1 MRFRTACGGF
11 FFVPSVRIL
20 AWSSRAGP
28 RAGPPTL
35 RSAIAR
41 CRRRGSPRHAARA
54 SPLRSS
60 APWAR
65 LASPAPP
72 PRPPWR
78 WPPSLR
84 YACVRRRRPGTARLA
99 ARTSPLRM
107 SGPWA
112 RLGSLVSLS
121 SFTAGAVV
129 FAPPRLRAAPPP
141 GPGPAPGSRPDH
153 FASRTR
159 RARIALT
166 APSAILHA
174 ALRARGRLGRRD
186 AVDAPPAEGGRGRG
200 RAPTRQAP
208 CWPGTEGEESGAVPI
223 SLHPGCARCA
233 APSAIIFHPARDNR
247 GRR

>member
-11 FFVPSVRIL
+11 FFVPSVRIWPGL
-20 AWSSRAGP
+20 LGP
-28 RAGPPTL
+28 ARGPARL
-35 RSAIAR
+35 RSAPRAR
-41 CRRRGSPRHAARA
+41 GAAAGGSPRHAARA
-54 SPLRSS
+54 SSLRLSGPAGLARLLGSLSSTTVAVAAFTPLRKR
-60 APWAR
+60 A
-65 LASPAPP
+65 APP
-72 PRPPWR
+72 PG
-78 WPPSLR
+78 S
-84 YACVRRRRPGTARLA
+84 TRLA

-186 AVDAPPAEGGRGRG
+186 AVDARP
-200 RAPTRQAP
+200 
-208 CWPGTEGEESGAVPI
+208 
-223 SLHPGCARCA
+223 
-233 APSAIIFHPARDNR
+233 
-247 GRR
+247 